1 MEGDPPASAGRT
13 VTLIGVTLTTTAKG
27 TNDQRRALHA
37 YLSDDA
43 HDTWHQVAADLG
55 CSVSAMLEAM
65 AGDFDGQDENG
76 SRARVEA
83 IVKKARRIDADRRR
97 R

>member
-1 MEGDPPASAGRT
+1 MEPT
-13 VTLIGVTLTTTAKG
+13 TLYSVAATTDDS
-27 TNDQRRALHA
+27 NDQRRALHA

-43 HDTWHQVAADLG
+43 HNTWHDVSAYLG

-65 AGDFDGQDENG
+65 AVDFDRPRDQRTIED
-76 SRARVEA
+76 RVDT

>member
-1 MEGDPPASAGRT
+1 
-13 VTLIGVTLTTTAKG
+13 VTATTSDA
-27 TNDQRRALHA
+27 NDRRALHA

-43 HDTWHQVAADLG
+43 HDTWHRVSADLG

-65 AGDFDGQDENG
+65 ATGFDATDAPDLSE
-76 SRARVEA
+76 RLAP
-83 IVKKARRIDADRRR
+83 IVKRARRIDADRRR

>member
-55 CSVSAMLEAM
+55 CSVSAMLEVM

>member
-1 MEGDPPASAGRT
+1 
-13 VTLIGVTLTTTAKG
+13 VTLTTTTTKG
-27 TNDQRRALHA
+27 PNDQRRALHA

-65 AGDFDGQDENG
+65 ANDFEGQDQNG
-76 SRARVEA
+76 NRARVEA

>member
-1 MEGDPPASAGRT
+1 MTATTSDP
-13 VTLIGVTLTTTAKG
+13 
-27 TNDQRRALHA
+27 NDQRRASHA

-43 HDTWHQVAADLG
+43 HDTWHRVSADLG

-65 AGDFDGQDENG
+65 AVGFEAAPGVTAMDE
-76 SRARVEA
+76 RLAP
-83 IVKKARRIDADRRR
+83 IVKRARRIDADRRR

>member
-1 MEGDPPASAGRT
+1 VTDLPADGAPADGN
-13 VTLIGVTLTTTAKG
+13 A
-27 TNDQRRALHA
+27 DRRALHA

-43 HDTWHQVAADLG
+43 HDTWHNVAADLG

-65 AGDFDGQDENG
+65 AGGFDDDEAD
-76 SRARVEA
+76 RLKDTIKR
-83 IVKKARRIDADRRR
+83 ARRIDADRRR

>member
-1 MEGDPPASAGRT
+1 
-13 VTLIGVTLTTTAKG
+13 VTLTTTTAKG
-27 TNDQRRALHA
+27 SNDQRRALHA

-65 AGDFDGQDENG
+65 AGDFDDESGN
-76 SRARVEA
+76 RAQIEA

>member
-1 MEGDPPASAGRT
+1 M
-13 VTLIGVTLTTTAKG
+13 TLTTTTAKG

-37 YLSDDA
+37 YLSDEA

-65 AGDFDGQDENG
+65 ANDFEGSDEHGNR
-76 SRARVEA
+76 SQIEA

>member
-1 MEGDPPASAGRT
+1 MEPTTLVS
-13 VTLIGVTLTTTAKG
+13 VTATANDSG
-27 TNDQRRALHA
+27 DQRRALHA

-43 HDTWHQVAADLG
+43 HDTWHDVSAYLG

-65 AGDFDGQDENG
+65 AVDFDRPRDE
-76 SRARVEA
+76 RAIHERVEA
-83 IVKKARRIDADRRR
+83 IVRKARRIDADRRR

>member
-1 MEGDPPASAGRT
+1 
-13 VTLIGVTLTTTAKG
+13 VTPSTDKTDNTDKTG
-27 TNDQRRALHA
+27 TDDDRRALHA

-43 HDTWHQVAADLG
+43 HDTWHTVAADLG

-65 AGDFDGQDENG
+65 APRLGQPG
-76 SRARVEA
+76 PEA
-83 IVKKARRIDADRRR
+83 ADRTAGIVKQARRIDADRRR

>member
-1 MEGDPPASAGRT
+1 MTETPTAGA
-13 VTLIGVTLTTTAKG
+13 GS
-27 TNDQRRALHA
+27 DQRRALHA

-43 HDTWHQVAADLG
+43 HDTWHRMAAELG

-65 AGDFDGQDENG
+65 SPGLTDEEAECLDGT
-76 SRARVEA
+76 
-83 IVKKARRIDADRRR
+83 VKRARRIDADRRR

>member
-1 MEGDPPASAGRT
+1 MRPLADVRRYPDR
-13 VTLIGVTLTTTAKG
+13 VTLTTTTAKG
-27 TNDQRRALHA
+27 PHDQRRALHA

-65 AGDFDGQDENG
+65 ANDFEGQDEHG

>member
-1 MEGDPPASAGRT
+1 MKPTTLYSVTATASDP
-13 VTLIGVTLTTTAKG
+13 
-27 TNDQRRALHA
+27 NEQRRALHA

-43 HDTWHQVAADLG
+43 HDTWHDVSAYLG

-65 AGDFDGQDENG
+65 AVDFNRSDDDRSVNE
-76 SRARVEA
+76 RVDT

>member
-1 MEGDPPASAGRT
+1 MTALRVTLLLVT
-13 VTLIGVTLTTTAKG
+13 VTTSTAKG
-27 TNDQRRALHA
+27 GNDQRRALHA

-65 AGDFDGQDENG
+65 ANDFEGEDEHGN
-76 SRARVEA
+76 RARVEG

>member
-1 MEGDPPASAGRT
+1 MTMTAEKTDAGES
-13 VTLIGVTLTTTAKG
+13 
-27 TNDQRRALHA
+27 RRALHA

-43 HDTWHQVAADLG
+43 HDTWHAVAADLG

-65 AGDFDGQDENG
+65 AADFDRPSEE
-76 SRARVEA
+76 RALEDRVTV

>member
-1 MEGDPPASAGRT
+1 MPILARVTDTPTNGTENGGDA
-13 VTLIGVTLTTTAKG
+13 
-27 TNDQRRALHA
+27 RRALHA

-43 HDTWHQVAADLG
+43 HDTWHNVAADLG

-65 AGDFDGQDENG
+65 ATGFTDE
-76 SRARVEA
+76 EA
-83 IVKKARRIDADRRR
+83 DRLEPTLKRARRIDADRRR

>member
-1 MEGDPPASAGRT
+1 MEGGATTSVRSG
-13 VTLIGVTLTTTAKG
+13 VTLIAVTLTTTTKG
-27 TNDQRRALHA
+27 SNDQRRALHA

-65 AGDFDGQDENG
+65 ASDFEGTDESG

>member
-1 MEGDPPASAGRT
+1 MEPT
-13 VTLIGVTLTTTAKG
+13 TLTSVATTNPDP
-27 TNDQRRALHA
+27 NDQRRALHA

-43 HDTWHQVAADLG
+43 HDTWHDVSANLG

-65 AGDFDGQDENG
+65 AVDFDRPRDE
-76 SRARVEA
+76 RAIQERVDT
-83 IVKKARRIDADRRR
+83 IVRKARRIDADRRR